1 MRKIER
7 HFKKTDWG
15 VKQTARARRMWEELS
30 SPCEMELLRESLEEG
45 DLEAMLE
52 ARGMSLCC
60 TIGYLNRAHG
70 ETRFAYGP
78 IAIGEEEVVV
88 TELMIMPDPQD
99 VAYFI
104 ERMDKF
110 PTHVPFCN
118 GKNIYGAV
126 AYLNESEPVQAYAE
140 RQGLFVIRATD
151 DCISIVN
158 DEQFQPRAFGP
169 ASGTTNSGPVTAS
182 I

>member
-1 MRKIER
+1 MKQIER

-30 SPCEMELLRESLEEG
+30 SPCETELLRESLEEG

-52 ARGMSLCC
+52 ARGMSLRR
-60 TIGYLNRAHG
+60 TIGHLSRAHG
-70 ETRFAYGP
+70 ETGFGYGP

-88 TELMIMPDPQD
+88 TELMIMPGPED

-104 ERMDKF
+104 ERMDQF

-118 GKNIYGAV
+118 GKKIYGAV
-126 AYLNESEPVQAYAE
+126 AYINEGESVHAHAE
-140 RQGLFVIRATD
+140 RQGLFVIHATD

-158 DEQFQPRAFGP
+158 DEQFQPRAFG
-169 ASGTTNSGPVTAS
+169 
-182 I
+182 